1 MVPLWSA
8 FHFFIRLGTCRLSGR
23 RDKLLHCCRNASRN
37 TDVSQCVA
45 YYMPNQKIVIE
56 SNTEVIEGRPALAEA
71 PGAQGKAGLAS
82 RTNTLFSLPMLF
94 FMGASGHLGGA
105 GSIPMSAQT
114 DMGVSDLG
122 LAVAII
128 IVLGLEVNAIKGKLG
143 PMASVVGVI
152 HMGVLLTLGLMLS
165 LQFL

>member
-1 MVPLWSA
+1 
-8 FHFFIRLGTCRLSGR
+8 
-23 RDKLLHCCRNASRN
+23 
-37 TDVSQCVA
+37 
-45 YYMPNQKIVIE
+45 
-56 SNTEVIEGRPALAEA
+56 
-71 PGAQGKAGLAS
+71 
-82 RTNTLFSLPMLF
+82 
-94 FMGASGHLGGA
+94 
-105 GSIPMSAQT
+105 MSAQT

-128 IVLGLEVNAIKGKLG
+128 IVLGLEVNAIKGKMG